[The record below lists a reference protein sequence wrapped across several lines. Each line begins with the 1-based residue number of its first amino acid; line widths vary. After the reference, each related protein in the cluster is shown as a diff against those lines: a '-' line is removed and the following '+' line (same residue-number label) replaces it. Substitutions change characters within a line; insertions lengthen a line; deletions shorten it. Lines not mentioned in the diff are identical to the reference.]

1 MRDMSRAASSLL
13 LELFFFRLSPRLS
26 VRFVQLLG
34 EASALALLALLFP
47 FVLRLS
53 QGGMIALFL
62 VAATLL
68 KRVQFLIDE
77 HRDNIWEKGLSN
89 RQSHWIF
96 ASSTTA
102 LFLGTFGSV
111 FLFFFVV
118 KSTHSASVVERFF
131 DFVYQTS
138 SIQPHVPLYERIHS
152 LVSLLINNFMVLLTT
167 LLLTLLYRT
176 LGLALILT
184 WNAFVWSVTMAAL
197 FHYNLLK
204 TTMNKAR
211 FVVQSFVAVSPHLII
226 ETVAYILVAMGALF
240 LSKALTLYPMSDDRF
255 QRSAWA
261 SFQLLL
267 TASILLLVG
276 ALLEI
281 NLPRILLPR

>member
-13 LELFFFRLSPRLS
+13 LELFFFRLSPR
-26 VRFVQLLG
+26 LLG

-152 LVSLLINNFMVLLTT
+152 LVSLLMVLLTT

-211 FVVQSFVAVSPHLII
+211 FVVQSFVAVSPHLIK
-226 ETVAYILVAMGALF
+226 ETVAFIQVAMGALF